1 MRYLYDQKTTTYD
14 VLLAVMK
21 VAETEW
27 QESRGQY
34 HMKGATVSENAELQE
49 LKERMD
55 KLQATMKSTTA
66 KQDKDKRKT
75 PKSSPR
81 KEDPRRSSQGPQ
93 TSSAGPF
100 KPGQKPMQCHKCQG
114 WGHGW
119 RECATKGNVDWG
131 RVYGN
136 PPPPFKKAPIQKNNR

>member
-1 MRYLYDQKTTTYD
+1 
-14 VLLAVMK
+14 MK

-34 HMKGATVSENAELQE
+34 RMKGATVSENAELQE

-55 KLQATMKSTTA
+55 KLQATMKSTTT

-81 KEDPRRSSQGPQ
+81 KGDPRKSSQGPQ

-119 RECATKGNVDWG
+119 RECAMKGNVDWG
-131 RVYGN
+131 RVYGE
-136 PPPPFKKAPIQKNNR
+136 PTPTIQKGPDPEKQ